1 MKVKFMKVV
10 RMTKTE
16 FELEDGRVYDH
27 PVELE
32 DVPSLEDFQ
41 EVYDEWVRKFQDM
54 FVRDDV
60 NFLIKQFNKL
70 GFKATINKGS
80 KNKDKEK
87 GYIVRILVES
97 TEPLL
102 QYIGP
107 CPKEID
113 SIYGYKWQY
122 NT

>member
-10 RMTKTE
+10 RVTKTE

-54 FVRDDV
+54 FGSDD
-60 NFLIKQFNKL
+60 
-70 GFKATINKGS
+70 GKADNR
-80 KNKDKEK
+80 N
-87 GYIVRILVES
+87 
-97 TEPLL
+97 
-102 QYIGP
+102 
-107 CPKEID
+107 
-113 SIYGYKWQY
+113 
-122 NT
+122 